1 MYILNLEDNVFKHH
15 DICRAIERG
24 SFENLK
30 IDCVGN
36 LADGLSKIEE
46 AINQEKPYILI
57 KKKFFTGGLLWEKER
72 TL

>member
-36 LADGLSKIEE
+36 LTV
-46 AINQEKPYILI
+46 P
-57 KKKFFTGGLLWEKER
+57 FW
-72 TL
+72 